1 MNNSVSPS
9 PFEFRWLR
17 LFGFI
22 VWGVLFSG
30 CAGTSP
36 SKAVLV
42 QKECSL
48 PVVLAPLSE
57 TLTRALENFQET
69 NPPKEG
75 NPSREK
81 VIYEVKSNYY
91 KILAKKEQLDI
102 SEEVRGHF
110 EKALKQAEERYESG
124 EGDVTQSAIT
134 KLKLGLAGTVNDISQ
149 NKGEIQLALLNLGL
163 YLGCPVNPE
172 GKLPQIGLKAVDFP
186 YNTIEEFLKHRNLA
200 SQVESVGIPSI
211 KSFDRNKQYELKK
224 AQIEVNQARERMH
237 LAKKNRKMTRALLV
251 TEVANYDFGIGEA
264 GDLFEALIIYTRV
277 LVGYHQTVLEFNL
290 SVIELEKVL
299 GMN

>member
-1 MNNSVSPS
+1 MNNLVCPS
-9 PFEFRWLR
+9 PFKFLR
-17 LFGFI
+17 LPLLGLI
-22 VWGVLFSG
+22 VCGLLFSG
-30 CAGTSP
+30 CAGAPP
-36 SKAVLV
+36 SKTVQI
-42 QKECSL
+42 QKECSSAIE
-48 PVVLAPLSE
+48 LASLSE
-57 TLTRALENFQET
+57 TLTRALDNFQET
-69 NPPKEG
+69 KPSNEWTL
-75 NPSREK
+75 SREK
-81 VIYEVKSNYY
+81 LIYEVKSNYY

-110 EKALKQAEERYESG
+110 EKALAQAEERYETG

-163 YLGCPVNPE
+163 YLRCTVNPE
-172 GKLPQIGLKAVDFP
+172 GKLPEAGLKAVDFP
-186 YNTIEEFLKHRNLA
+186 HNTIEEFIKSRNSL
-200 SQVESVGIPSI
+200 SGDGVLSI
-211 KSFDRNKQYELKK
+211 KSFSRNKQYELKK
-224 AQIEVNQARERMH
+224 AQIEVNQARERMR

-290 SVIELEKVL
+290 SVIELEKVFV
-299 GMN
+299 MN